1 MVAPSPLP
9 DLPQRHLLT
18 ALLEL
23 NADLPAVAART
34 RTPLDELTRWAH
46 SEAVHAW
53 LEAHNHFAQIAREH
67 RELSRVTRNLDD
79 LEKLAATTDNPI
91 EKRRILTAILRGAT
105 AILSGRAF
113 RPRTPS
119 REVTTAESQSRRGE
133 ERLARDPQPASTPP
147 RELAPLPLT
156 LQPAPAKTSAPATP
170 RQADL
175 ADRADIPA
183 LPSTP
188 PISIPL
194 SPPFYSQDLPL
205 ARTKRKH
212 SASHLLATAG
222 LPAP

>member
-34 RTPLDELTRWAH
+34 RTPLDELTKWAH

-53 LEAHNHFAQIAREH
+53 LEAHNHFATIAREH
-67 RELSRVTRNLDD
+67 RELSRLTRNLDD

-105 AILSGRAF
+105 AILRGGPAARSDSL
-113 RPRTPS
+113 P
-119 REVTTAESQSRRGE
+119 RRGAGE
-133 ERLARDPQPASTPP
+133 WLARDVRSSTPP
-147 RELAPLPLT
+147 HRG
-156 LQPAPAKTSAPATP
+156 PAPSFDRPPAPVHTP
-170 RQADL
+170 APSTLPPQADL
-175 ADRADIPA
+175 ADLADLSAFPA
-183 LPSTP
+183 AN

-194 SPPFYSQDLPL
+194 SPPFYNQDLYL
-205 ARTKRKH
+205 ARTKRKPTP
-212 SASHLLATAG
+212 AHLLAAAG